1 MKYVVLLRGI
11 NVGNLVKIPMKKLK
25 TLLEEIGL
33 RNVVTYLNSGNA
45 IFESSLPAVKL
56 TNLIGKRL
64 EKEFGQKISILI
76 KTSMD
81 MVNIAKSIPNHWK
94 NDETQQTYIAY
105 LFSDIA
111 NPELINELPIKKQY
125 MEIKYAHD
133 AVIWN
138 IKKENYN
145 KSQITKIAGHSSY
158 SKMTTRNANTARK
171 LAEMCND

>member
-25 TLLEEIGL
+25 TLLEEIGSK
-33 RNVVTYLNSGNA
+33 NVVTYLNSGNA
-45 IFESSLPAVKL
+45 IFESSLPAAKL
-56 TNLIGKRL
+56 TDLIGKTL
-64 EKEFGQKISILI
+64 EKEFGQKIPILI

-81 MVNIAKSIPNHWK
+81 MVNIAKSIPDHWK

-111 NPELINELPIKKQY
+111 KPELINELPVKKQY

-133 AVIWN
+133 ALIWN

-171 LAEMCND
+171 LAEMCTA